1 MRPQNSSNQ
10 SSSRVVCLLP
20 LRWSAGAMS
29 QNGRPLPTSSKR
41 NKLNCRKAQQRA
53 GSHGGRNN
61 SSSSRNSIRNS
72 HSNRQRQHRAFHTP
86 LVRLLGT
93 STFSLPEQIRGAGA
107 HATFKEAQERA
118 KTTFTAFQLLPR
130 ILSSVLRISGRAHGK
145 TSEQHIQ
152 QRRAPS
158 SSRRI
163 LIIMASTFS
172 SPNQRRTATTTT
184 TITNSF
190 PASAPPSVAAPPF
203 LSFWHHHQNQPP
215 PPGATE
221 AGERKGEHDRR
232 RPHEVAA
239 IEGARPSSSFL
250 ITEVNSND
258 VLFGRGSRSNVHPG
272 NIYFRKLVSDKLKE
286 YTKSTNSRRDKTQIS
301 RSIIATIHRHG
312 GRFLREVAVKEAA
325 PSSDVA
331 ANNMLVSG
339 HSPSRKGGR
348 QSRGATAYYTIITD
362 ESILTRKTRQAF
374 RHFTRCRERERKAT
388 AGITKNEPTLKP
400 SAADEDDDDAE
411 AAVEHPSAPP
421 SFLSNEEEERGDR
434 LTQLLEEAVP
444 SPHGQPDS
452 TATTTA
458 HRHHHHHRIP
468 FHPRENI
475 MAEEATRG
483 ADAGTTATGAT
494 TRPTANTQ
502 VWRHSTLPAER
513 NLADTI
519 GGRGG
524 GSGRENSTTTN
535 RNASHSCHQEP
546 GAPPFHRS
554 IIARQPQ
561 HITENDR
568 NTSAAS
574 RRRDPHRHAA
584 AIAAAALSVRTPPAR
599 GSSSVVTGVDGGG
612 CHARPPRDDFV
623 TTQSLAM
630 PLLLQGGW
638 RRQPPNFRQSGVAV
652 EERESIIRAMG
663 GTMQPQPPQ
672 PQRQRQRHAH
682 RNRLFAACATR
693 GAAPTLNQLLASSTT
708 RNGGGNGIV
717 KNEDDHGDRSLQQQR
732 QEIDH
737 AGAPPM
743 DEQRNVRAGR
753 GGGGGGPLPWQ
764 SSSSSPGAGAQGVV
778 FSILDV
784 LTLMAIQE
792 TMMKG
797 GSTRK

>member
-172 SPNQRRTATTTT
+172 SPN
-184 TITNSF
+184 TNSS
-190 PASAPPSVAAPPF
+190 PVSY
-203 LSFWHHHQNQPP
+203 
-215 PPGATE
+215 
-221 AGERKGEHDRR
+221 R
-232 RPHEVAA
+232 RPRHDDAVGGKA
-239 IEGARPSSSFL
+239 GPSSSFL
-250 ITEVNSND
+250 IAEVNSND